1 MYPSG
6 DGRPV
11 SNEVDQGVP
20 PLRVVFFG
28 MRCAASGPPLA
39 ALLIAGV
46 DVRAVVLPASLAA
59 PPVRQLPPVS
69 SMSDPQVSLHAATV
83 ACEDLSQCRG
93 RGHVAPTPGRR
104 GRDEADI
111 VHLAQGAGIPILEIA
126 SLKHPAALATVA
138 ALCPD
143 VIVTACFPRRLPVA
157 LLAVPSLGG
166 VNVHPSLLPVG
177 RGPEPV
183 FWTLRRGERRT
194 GATVHQMDAA
204 FDAGPILA
212 QEAINV
218 PSGIRALELD
228 LSLARLGAR
237 LLVPA
242 VRALATGHAEPRP
255 QDDVLAT
262 YAPIPTAVDY
272 IVPTNLP
279 ARWAYTFVRGV
290 APLGGPLL
298 LHVLATGERFSL
310 LDALAYTE
318 SESMERPLVRMGTDI
333 LVRFRPGTVR
343 YRLA

>member
-1 MYPSG
+1 M
-6 DGRPV
+6 
-11 SNEVDQGVP
+11 SNEVDQGAP

-39 ALLIAGV
+39 ALLDAGF
-46 DVRAVVLPASLAA
+46 DVRSVVLPASPAA

-69 SMSDPQVSLHAATV
+69 PASYLQVSLQAATV
-83 ACEDLSQCRG
+83 ACEDLSHCRG
-93 RGHVAPTPGRR
+93 RGHDAPTSGRR

-111 VHLAQGAGIPILEIA
+111 VHLAHGAGIPILEIA
-126 SLKHPAALATVA
+126 SLQHPAALTAVA
-138 ALCPD
+138 AHRPD
-143 VIVTACFPRRLPVA
+143 VIVTACFPRRLPAA

-212 QEAINV
+212 QEAIDV
-218 PSGIRALELD
+218 PSGIRAPDLE

-242 VRALATGHAEPRP
+242 LRALAAGHAAPRP
-255 QDDVLAT
+255 QDDALAT
-262 YAPIPTAVDY
+262 YAAIPTATDY

-279 ARWAYTFVRGV
+279 ARWAYSFVRGV

-310 LDALAYTE
+310 QDALTYTE
-318 SESMERPLVRMGTDI
+318 GESMERPLVRMGTDL